1 MLSNLFDQIFSH
13 GRKLCVRIIFYLLD
27 IIIVQSSMVL
37 NIIDEFFGQDLDSFF
52 QDQNQQIQL
61 LKLIT
66 DILLFH
72 NFLFRYVAELQLQ
85 YIYQTIRG
93 SINWP
98 SKK

>member
-1 MLSNLFDQIFSH
+1 
-13 GRKLCVRIIFYLLD
+13 
-27 IIIVQSSMVL
+27 MVL

-66 DILLFH
+66 DLLLFRS
-72 NFLFRYVAELQLQ
+72 FLFRYVAELQLQ
-85 YIYQTIRG
+85 YIYQTIRR